1 MIKQAKAKQT
11 WVVQGE
17 AMPEHEK
24 ELYRS
29 ILTFAGLDMRP
40 LTDIQQ
46 RFVEICERRWPVTS
60 KKQRERAER
69 DVSETL
75 QRRGRVVREVAE
87 IVRQMPRLRSGE
99 RLSRAIDKCLVTES
113 EVANG

>member
-1 MIKQAKAKQT
+1 MIKAKQT

-17 AMPEHEK
+17 VMPDHEK

-40 LTDIQQ
+40 LTEIQQ
-46 RFVEICERRWPVTS
+46 RFVDICERRWPVTC
-60 KKQRERAER
+60 KTQRAHAER
-69 DVSETL
+69 DVTETL
-75 QRRGRVVREVAE
+75 QRRGRVVRQVAE
-87 IVRQMPRLRSGE
+87 IVRELPPPPKSGV
-99 RLSRAIDKCLVTES
+99 RFAKAIDKCLKFDS

>member
-1 MIKQAKAKQT
+1 MIKQAKTKQT

-46 RFVEICERRWPVTS
+46 RFVERCELRWPVTS
-60 KKQRERAER
+60 AKQREHAER

-87 IVRQMPRLRSGE
+87 YVREKLPRSGV
-99 RLSRAIDKCLVTES
+99 RFSRAVDKCLVIEG

>member
-1 MIKQAKAKQT
+1 MIKAKQA

-17 AMPEHEK
+17 AMPDHEK

-46 RFVEICERRWPVTS
+46 GFVAMCERRWPVTC
-60 KKQRERAER
+60 KTQRAHAES
-69 DVSETL
+69 DVTETL
-75 QRRGRVVREVAE
+75 QRRGRVVRAVAE
-87 IVRQMPRLRSGE
+87 YVRQTPPRPKAGARFSK
-99 RLSRAIDKCLVTES
+99 AIDACLRVES

>member
-1 MIKQAKAKQT
+1 MIKAKQT

-17 AMPEHEK
+17 AMPSHEK

-29 ILTFAGLDMRP
+29 VLTFAGLDMRP
-40 LTDIQQ
+40 LTETQQ
-46 RFVEICERRWPVTS
+46 RFVEMCERRWPVTC
-60 KKQRERAER
+60 KTQRAHAES
-69 DVSETL
+69 DVTETL

-87 IVRQMPRLRSGE
+87 FVRQSTARPKSGT
-99 RLSRAIDKCLVTES
+99 RFAKAIDACLRVES